1 MSATIDTTVHRTAP
15 LANRL
20 PIALLTLSAFV
31 AITTEYGIIGIMPE
45 LAQGLGVSTAAA
57 GQLVTL
63 FALTVMLCG
72 PFLTALLAGK
82 KRKPLFIIVMAIYA
96 AANLMAALA
105 PNFATLAVARIL
117 PALALPVFWGTAS
130 ETAVQ
135 LAGPGNA
142 GRASA
147 QFYLGSACALLIGIP
162 FGTLISHML
171 GWRALFFV
179 LTLLS
184 LATAAALYYFMPS
197 LEKPLKF
204 KIKEQ
209 LGILGKPYF
218 LINLLL
224 SVVVFSAMFTA
235 YTYFAHFLQQ
245 VAGVTDA
252 DVGWWLL
259 GFGAVGLIGNWLGG
273 KFLDRSLLRTTIFF
287 LCMLGC
293 GMTLSTLMAS
303 QPVLLWIALTLWGV
317 AYTALFPVCQVRVV
331 AAAKRAKALAGAMNV
346 SATNGGTALGSMLG
360 GAIIAQWGITVLGFA
375 ATLVALLGVL
385 LTWQTIKM
393 KRRYAIAPVE

>member
-1 MSATIDTTVHRTAP
+1 MNTATDTTGPRTAP
-15 LANRL
+15 LPNRL

-45 LAQGLGVSTAAA
+45 LAQGLGVSTTTA

-63 FALTVMLCG
+63 FAVTVMLSG

-82 KRKPLFIIVMAIYA
+82 KRKPLFISVMVIYA
-96 AANLMAALA
+96 VANLIAALA
-105 PNFATLAVARIL
+105 PNFATLAIARIL

-162 FGTLISHML
+162 FGTLISHLL
-171 GWRALFFV
+171 GWRALFGV
-179 LTLLS
+179 LALLS
-184 LATAAALYYFMPS
+184 LITAAAHYYYMPT

-204 KIKEQ
+204 RLKEQ
-209 LGILGKPYF
+209 LGILKKPYF

-224 SVVVFSAMFTA
+224 SVVVFTAMFTA
-235 YTYFAHFLQQ
+235 YTYFAHFLQK
-245 VAGVTDA
+245 VAGVSDA

-259 GFGAVGLIGNWLGG
+259 GFGAIGLVGNWLGG

-287 LCMLGC
+287 LSMLGG

-303 QPVLLWIALTLWGV
+303 QPILLWIALAMWGI

-331 AAAKRAKALAGAMNV
+331 AAAQRAKALAGTMNV
-346 SATNGGTALGSMLG
+346 SATNGGTALGSMIG
-360 GAIIAQWGITVLGFA
+360 GAIVAQWGIGILGFA
-375 ATLVALLGVL
+375 ATLIALLGVW

-393 KRRYAIAPVE
+393 KRRYAIAPLE